1 MNKNSIIF
9 HLLVTKLFPTLSSD
23 LDEKDIIIAVLKNS
37 CLFHNNKF
45 KVYKD
50 LVASNVFITK
60 KVKERFLDYFCLI
73 QKHICAFH
81 KFYRIILWKNI
92 KELPQKYDLFFNE
105 LDSFSEDKKITL
117 IEDNKKFTF
126 KISDI
131 LHIICT
137 SISHSD
143 NMFVDPIPPKNPYT
157 GIVLSFSSLYNIAIR
172 CIENNIPFPKLFFY
186 YFSSGFYL
194 STLRIFYEPY
204 LHECAIK
211 SFYQSMSNYDKYEQI
226 KHTIHLYYN
235 VIPLEIHDRYPQYLL
250 LDKLEHTVLISLCY
264 EYSLFPTIKVTN
276 HNKLH
281 CIFSKFYNDNPTFG
295 RMYYNSRNNS
305 YSHINNVVN
314 FGITQS
320 TRDMNN
326 DNTSIPNIFSNNSSF
341 TSTNSLRQHTLTF
354 VNNFYNNNN
363 NIDTEN
369 IIHDNEINNNI
380 DTENIIHDNEINNN
394 SDTENII
401 HDNEINNNSDTE
413 NIIDDN
419 EINNTQTT
427 TNNNSD
433 TENIIDDNE
442 INNNNNSDTE
452 NIIDDNE
459 NSIYDF
465 NNSTA
470 NSTYL
475 NEDFLDNINDFL
487 DNINITQEQIN
498 QLTIRELLSGEDN
511 DDW

>member
-1 MNKNSIIF
+1 MNKNSVIF

-23 LDEKDIIIAVLKNS
+23 LDEKDIIIAGLKNS

-50 LVASNVFITK
+50 LVASNFFITK

-81 KFYRIILWKNI
+81 KFYKIILWKNI

-117 IEDNKKFTF
+117 IEDHKKFTF

-157 GIVLSFSSLYNIAIR
+157 GIVLSFSSLYNIAIH

-204 LHECAIK
+204 LRECAIK

-250 LDKLEHTVLISLCY
+250 LDKLEHTVFISLCS
-264 EYSLFPTIKVTN
+264 EYSLFPTVKVTN

-295 RMYYNSRNNS
+295 RMYYDSRNNS

-320 TRDMNN
+320 TRDINN
-326 DNTSIPNIFSNNSSF
+326 DNTSITNIFSNNSSF
-341 TSTNSLRQHTLTF
+341 TSTNSLRQRTLTF

-363 NIDTEN
+363 
-369 IIHDNEINNNI
+369 
-380 DTENIIHDNEINNN
+380 
-394 SDTENII
+394 
-401 HDNEINNNSDTE
+401 
-413 NIIDDN
+413 
-419 EINNTQTT
+419 TQT
-427 TNNNSD
+427 TNNN
-433 TENIIDDNE
+433 
-442 INNNNNSDTE
+442 NNTE

-470 NSTYL
+470 DLDELNDDL
-475 NEDFLDNINDFL
+475 NEDFL

-511 DDW
+511 DGW